1 MNDRDPLT
9 FTVNETAR
17 ELRIGR
23 NKVYD
28 LIRAGD
34 LPALHI
40 GRAIRVPVSALRA
53 WLESNISNT
62 ERHTNP

>member
-1 MNDRDPLT
+1 MNDREPLT

-17 ELRIGR
+17 ELRVGR
-23 NKVYD
+23 NTVYE
-28 LIRAGD
+28 LIRAGE

-53 WLESNISNT
+53 WLESNTSNT
-62 ERHTNP
+62 ERNTNP